1 MVDCLFT
8 GESRDDVDH
17 QRGGVRAELHEADA
31 DHQAVH
37 QGGEAVQGDS
47 QLQLDVRN
55 HFRTWTR
62 FSVKT

>member
-1 MVDCLFT
+1 MDY
-8 GESRDDVDH
+8 

-37 QGGEAVQGDS
+37 QGGEAVQGNS